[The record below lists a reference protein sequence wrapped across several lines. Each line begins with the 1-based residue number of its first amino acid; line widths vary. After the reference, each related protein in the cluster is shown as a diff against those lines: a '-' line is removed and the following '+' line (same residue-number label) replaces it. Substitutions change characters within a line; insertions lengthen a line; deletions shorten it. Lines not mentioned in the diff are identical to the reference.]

1 MRSLCSLFPGTFAE
15 ARARDALALVIL
27 RPRPGS
33 PSFSTT
39 VFSSRKPCL
48 FYQHPYLCGH
58 GLELCRKPGLE
69 GIIRTKS
76 IIASL
81 HPWKQS
87 QSPGQECVRTAKCS
101 FSQLFLEVL
110 TGRCGPTPLALVTQR
125 LTRRA
130 HRTCC
135 IRQELEMQLP
145 VANSGTP
152 DRCQCEKEVA
162 VPFLY
167 NDLAL
172 LHHVP
177 TP

>member
-15 ARARDALALVIL
+15 APARDALALVIL

-33 PSFSTT
+33 PSFSAT
-39 VFSSRKPCL
+39 VFSSKKPCL
-48 FYQHPYLCGH
+48 LYQHPYLCGH

-87 QSPGQECVRTAKCS
+87 QSPWSGMCANCKMFFFPV
-101 FSQLFLEVL
+101 VL
-110 TGRCGPTPLALVTQR
+110 GS
-125 LTRRA
+125 A
-130 HRTCC
+130 HRQMWSHPTCPC
-135 IRQELEMQLP
+135 YTETDWKSSQDLMLSMELEMQLP

-152 DRCQCEKEVA
+152 DHCQCEKEVA
-162 VPFLY
+162 VPLLY